1 MFGNGK
7 RRSATRID
15 TLVGQQTVMHG
26 DISFSGGLHVD
37 GRVIGNVTAPDD
49 SGSVLTL
56 SENGSIEGE
65 VRVPHI
71 VLNGRISGNVHA
83 CERVELAPKARVNG
97 DVFYHLIEM
106 AMGAEVNGSLVHQEQ
121 AGKRTSVDSGKAH
134 GPAASTQT
142 ADANS

>member
-71 VLNGRISGNVHA
+71 VLNGRIAGNVYA

-106 AMGAEVNGSLVHQEQ
+106 AMGAEVNGSLVHQAQ
-121 AGKRTSVDSGKAH
+121 AGKRTPADAGKTH
-134 GPAASTQT
+134 GPTAGTQT